1 MLDKNTWIKIAIV
14 LVAFVGISLYSQA
27 KFNQTHIQNW
37 LICTYNTPYENYE
50 ETLKFN
56 FIEGIMYE
64 YERIEV
70 MDTNKKAELTETY
83 NETYEKIKNHLD
95 DDLRYELSEK
105 GDKVEIYTYIK
116 TLNKEGFFNNYM
128 QSKNIS
134 FNSNINR
141 IKEVLKEEYTCH
153 KERS

>member
-27 KFNQTHIQNW
+27 KFNQTHIQKW

-134 FNSNINR
+134 FNSNINQ

>member
-27 KFNQTHIQNW
+27 KFNHTHIQKW

-70 MDTNKKAELTETY
+70 MDTNKKVELTETY

-134 FNSNINR
+134 FNSNINQ

>member
-27 KFNQTHIQNW
+27 KFNQTHIQKW

-83 NETYEKIKNHLD
+83 NETYEKIKN
-95 DDLRYELSEK
+95 
-105 GDKVEIYTYIK
+105 
-116 TLNKEGFFNNYM
+116 
-128 QSKNIS
+128 
-134 FNSNINR
+134 
-141 IKEVLKEEYTCH
+141 
-153 KERS
+153 

>member
-14 LVAFVGISLYSQA
+14 LVAFVDISLYSQA
-27 KFNQTHIQNW
+27 KFNQTHIQKW

-134 FNSNINR
+134 FNSNINQ